1 MMTKDQQWIHE
12 HFEELV
18 EKFAGCYIAVADQD
32 LVVGGSLQE
41 VREKAQQKHPAINP
55 SILRVP
61 HPEDFV
67 CAL

>member
-1 MMTKDQQWIHE
+1 MTKDQQWIQE

-18 EKFAGCYIAVADQD
+18 DKFAGSYIAVANQE
-32 LVVGGSLQE
+32 LVIGKSLQE
-41 VREKAQQKHPAINP
+41 IRHKAQQKHPTVNP